1 MAAHV
6 PQCAGVLR
14 VNSPLRRFVLS
25 ALLWLPACFFL
36 WFVVDGVVVWPA
48 AQIAS
53 HVLPALLPNV
63 IAEVVQLGAEL
74 EIETRLL
81 TPAGAEGQLGALVLQ
96 IRPLIYAWCLPLFAG
111 LVMASPLSGG
121 QRSLHLAIG
130 LPVLWLV
137 VAWGTIFDVLKLLA
151 FDAGP
156 LGAAAVTQ
164 AGFGGDAVALGYQFG
179 YLILPPVVPVALWVV
194 LNREFLEELV
204 GWDREPNMPAA
215 GPIQPGAPVA
225 SESATLVPSD
235 PAPTAGAV
243 EPVTAPTAADR
254 EPKP

>member
-53 HVLPALLPNV
+53 HVLPLLLPDV
-63 IAEVVQLGAEL
+63 IAAVVQLGAEL

-81 TPAGAEGQLGALVLQ
+81 TPAGPAGQLGALVLQ
-96 IRPLIYAWCLPLFAG
+96 VRPLIYAWCLPLFVG
-111 LVMASPLSGG
+111 LVMASPLSGR
-121 QRSLHLAIG
+121 QRGLHLAIG
-130 LPVLWLV
+130 VPVLLLV

-164 AGFGGDAVALGYQFG
+164 AGLGGDAVALGYQFG

-204 GWDREPNMPAA
+204 GWAREPNEITQ
-215 GPIQPGAPVA
+215 GPIEPGTPIA
-225 SESATLVPSD
+225 SESASLVPSD
-235 PAPTAGAV
+235 PAPAAGA
-243 EPVTAPTAADR
+243 EPVTAATAADR
-254 EPKP
+254 EPTP